1 MRHHD
6 HEGGGGRGEDL
17 ESVDSTM
24 ERERERFGGLSSCA
38 CGAVRPWHSLAHGTL
53 FNIHFDI
60 M

>member
-24 ERERERFGGLSSCA
+24 ERERFGGLSSCA
-38 CGAVRPWHSLAHGTL
+38 CGAPGELTRSWDVV
-53 FNIHFDI
+53 
-60 M
+60 

>member
-24 ERERERFGGLSSCA
+24 ERERALRRIIVVRVRCA
-38 CGAVRPWHSLAHGTL
+38 RGTPSLMGRCL
-53 FNIHFDI
+53 IFISI
-60 M
+60 

>member
-24 ERERERFGGLSSCA
+24 ERERALRRIIV
-38 CGAVRPWHSLAHGTL
+38 VRVRCSAPVALTRSW
-53 FNIHFDI
+53 DVV
-60 M
+60 